1 MQGEPIAAG
10 EPSDDKFGVLLA
22 CFRGRKTAGKARRSL
37 EARLK
42 AQGDDHLDTVV
53 VTIDEKHK
61 ASTHDAR
68 RVLWGTL
75 GAAFVWGLCGLAGA
89 DGIASILLWA
99 AIGGIGGAAFY
110 YYVIRHLT
118 KPELARIGTRLPPD
132 SSALLLRA
140 GTRDARRLLAAAAVQ
155 GPSVATV
162 AAIDTDLTTRVFAD
176 RAYPIESPP
185 GSAEEA
191 DEAAILNMVMLRYP
205 SSETAKQIAS
215 DPPTGDKGG
224 ALDVEMV
231 ISTSADGHSHVS
243 DPQLGV
249 KGAARSVVRSW
260 SGFGLVFGALVG
272 AIGGGGVLGSI
283 EGGLA
288 TAVAW
293 GALGLAA
300 GALYGLVAG
309 AAFTP
314 GRLKTIRPLSTPGT
328 SILMAWTEKP
338 ITEDLLDPFMKP
350 GSQRL
355 VLNVT
360 SREGGAV
367 LSAT

>member
-1 MQGEPIAAG
+1 MQDESSAAG

-53 VTIDEKHK
+53 VMIDEKHK

-68 RVLWGTL
+68 RVLWGTV
-75 GAAFVWGLCGLAGA
+75 GAAFVWGLCGLAGT
-89 DGIASILLWA
+89 DGIASIVLWA
-99 AIGGIGGAAFY
+99 VIGGVGGAGFY

-132 SSALLLRA
+132 SSALFLRA

-155 GPSVATV
+155 EPSVATV
-162 AAIDTDLTTRVFAD
+162 AAIDTDLTTTVVAD
-176 RAYPIESPP
+176 RAYPVELPR
-185 GSAEEA
+185 GSAEEI
-191 DEAAILNMVMLRYP
+191 DETAIGNMVMLRYP
-205 SSETAKQIAS
+205 GSKSAKQIAS
-215 DPPTGDKGG
+215 NPPTAEEGG

-231 ISTSADGHSHVS
+231 ISTSATGRSHVS

-249 KGAARSVVRSW
+249 KGAAKSVVRSW
-260 SGFGLVFGALVG
+260 AGFGLAFGALVG
-272 AIGGGGVLGSI
+272 AIGGGGVLGFV

-293 GALGLAA
+293 GVLGLAA
-300 GALYGLVAG
+300 GALYGMVAG

-314 GRLKTIRPLSTPGT
+314 GRLKTIRPLSTPDT
-328 SILMAWTEKP
+328 SILMGWTEKL
-338 ITEDLLDPFMKP
+338 ITEETLDPLMKP

-355 VLNVT
+355 VLNFI
-360 SREGGAV
+360 SRDGGAV